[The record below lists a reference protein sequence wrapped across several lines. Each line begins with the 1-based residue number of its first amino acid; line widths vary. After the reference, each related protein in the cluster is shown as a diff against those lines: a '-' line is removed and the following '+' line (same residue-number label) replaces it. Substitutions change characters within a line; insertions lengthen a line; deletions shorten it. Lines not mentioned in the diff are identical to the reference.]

1 MRIYRS
7 VIIQSGLFCFV
18 LHQSFINTLLFL
30 LLSTFKHSLCTYN
43 LPSLCFLPQPVP
55 SPLLSP
61 PLSRPLLFPWQYLF
75 MAALAW
81 FQFRIPMINFSQ
93 WTNVCT
99 LKVHVDILA
108 AHFYSVFTLASYNSQ
123 INTWMINSY
132 S

>member
-1 MRIYRS
+1 MRIYSS
-7 VIIQSGLFCFV
+7 VIIQSGFFVLFCSSSILV
-18 LHQSFINTLLFL
+18 LCFFSYDQHLNIISVLTT
-30 LLSTFKHSLCTYN
+30 SHH
-43 LPSLCFLPQPVP
+43 CFLPQPVLP
-55 SPLLSP
+55 PLLS

-81 FQFRIPMINFSQ
+81 FQFRIPMTNFSQ
-93 WTNVCT
+93 WINVCT

-123 INTWMINSY
+123 IITCTINSF